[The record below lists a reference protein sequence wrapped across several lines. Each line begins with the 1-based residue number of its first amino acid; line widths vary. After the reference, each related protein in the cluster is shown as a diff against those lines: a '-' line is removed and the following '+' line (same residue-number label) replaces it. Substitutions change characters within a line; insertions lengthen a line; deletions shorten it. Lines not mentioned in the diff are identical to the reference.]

1 MSSAATNTIDALPA
15 HMTVRAAKAGG
26 QSTRL
31 SFLDGVRALAAL
43 YVVVCHH
50 VTDIMDKMGGTLRH
64 ASGWL
69 SYGHYAV
76 DVFIVLSGYCLMLP
90 VVKTG
95 ATKLPHGVK
104 QYIRARAL
112 RILPPYFAAVIFSM
126 AVLAAL
132 GRFHELTVGD
142 IVSHLLVIHNF
153 SSHWVYSINS
163 PLWSVAV
170 EWQIYFT
177 FPLLL
182 LPLRRRLGAAAC
194 ILGGVAVG
202 MLPHLLLPIASKH
215 HLVPQDWNLDWSYP
229 WYIGLFAMGMIA
241 AEQTYRKMPDAADR
255 RFLRLLAG
263 VGLAAFACVALVTL
277 HGGSLVLH
285 SYLVDMAMGAG
296 SAAILIWCGRH
307 VRLAES
313 KKPLLVRLLSSRPLV
328 ALGVMSFSLYLVHQ
342 PMWLCLDPL
351 VARFSLS
358 AGGELAVRLILGVPV
373 VVLLAYVFY
382 LLVERPC
389 LMYRAR
395 VTEVS
400 SLPTALNSPPETAV
414 AVA

>member
-1 MSSAATNTIDALPA
+1 MDALPA
-15 HMTVRAAKAGG
+15 QVAARSAKPGG

-50 VTDIMDKMGGTLRH
+50 VTDIQDQMGSTLRH
-64 ASGWL
+64 ATGWL

-90 VVKTG
+90 VAKTG
-95 ATKLPHGVK
+95 GNKLPHGIN
-104 QYIRARAL
+104 QYLRARAL
-112 RILPPYFAAVIFSM
+112 RILPPYFAAVFFSM
-126 AVLAAL
+126 AVLAFL

-182 LPLRRRLGAAAC
+182 LPLRRSFGAVGC
-194 ILGGVAVG
+194 ILGGLAVG
-202 MLPHLLLPIASKH
+202 MLPHLFLPIAWKH
-215 HLVPQDWNLDWSYP
+215 HLVPVDWNLDWSYP

-241 AEQTYRKMPDAADR
+241 AEQTYRRMSDAADKSFR
-255 RFLRLLAG
+255 RLLIG
-263 VGLAAFACVALVTL
+263 FGLAAFACVALVTL

-307 VRLAES
+307 VRLTEGRR
-313 KKPLLVRLLSSRPLV
+313 PLLVRLLSSRPLV

-342 PMWLCLDPL
+342 PMWLILDPL
-351 VARFSLS
+351 VARYSLS
-358 AGGELAVRLILGVPV
+358 VGQDLAVRLILGVPV
-373 VVLLAYVFY
+373 VVALAYIFY

-389 LMYRAR
+389 LMFRAR
-395 VTEVS
+395 VTAVS
-400 SLPTALNSPPETAV
+400 SLPTALNSPPETA
-414 AVA
+414 AAAS